1 MKKTNREFWTGI
13 GTTAIIGYCSTIG
26 GAAWAGQI
34 SDVQFKFVGDQ
45 SVVEIDGDSLAG
57 FQKHENSDPPQLV
70 LTFDD
75 TAIASQASR
84 KLDTSSF
91 KSNVLQIS
99 AYPIDGAKNQA
110 RVVIDFKK
118 NAHYSV
124 DSEGGKL
131 LVKVDDTGAARS
143 ADRETESASVDEL
156 AKTDALTTVMSAEET
171 KKFTGSPI
179 TLKLKD
185 ADVHDVLRMISEASG
200 FNIVVHPAVQGKL
213 TLSLEQVPWDQA
225 LDVVLTTL
233 RLGAERSQSVL
244 RVMPRE
250 MLIAEKQQELDTK
263 KIAEAS
269 APRITRVFPISY
281 ADLQQLSQILQNFAN
296 SQNSTPGSSGIPT
309 TILVD
314 ANTQSLIVRDTVPNI
329 ERIKKMIEILD
340 VQTPEVLVETKVVE
354 ASRTFTKDLNG
365 SFGIGG
371 SRYQFGSNGPGSLV
385 GLPTAALPA
394 TADGGAFAGADVFTI
409 AGRVISLN
417 ATLHM
422 AENDNTAKVVSSPRT
437 VVLSGKSATVS
448 QAQSVGIQVTTPA
461 TATSPA
467 TTTIQQVT
475 ANTRLTVTPR
485 VTNDG
490 SVFMRL
496 DLERDVLNTV
506 NPEAP
511 SAEPRQIN
519 TEVIV
524 ESGNTLVIGG
534 ILNLDQN
541 HFETGFPVLR
551 KLPLIGWLFGNKH
564 DSNAKSELMFF
575 VTPRILNQKKTALS
589 AGANDYSDANVK
601 IKL

>member
-1 MKKTNREFWTGI
+1 MKRMNREFWAGVGATV
-13 GTTAIIGYCSTIG
+13 IIGYCSVAG
-26 GAAWAGQI
+26 GVAQGSQI
-34 SDVQFKFVGDQ
+34 SDVQFKFIGDQ

-70 LTFDD
+70 LTFND

-91 KSNVLQIS
+91 KSNVLQVS
-99 AYPIDGAKNQA
+99 AYPIDGSKNQA

-118 NAHYSV
+118 DAHYSV
-124 DSEGGKL
+124 DSEGGKI

-143 ADRETESASVDEL
+143 ADHEESASVDEL
-156 AKTDALTTVMSAEET
+156 PKTDALTTVMSAEET

-200 FNIVVHPAVQGKL
+200 FNIVVHPSVQGKL

-296 SQNSTPGSSGIPT
+296 SQNTSPGSSGVPS

-314 ANTQSLIVRDTVPNI
+314 ANTQSLIVRDTLPNI

-365 SFGIGG
+365 SFGVGG

-394 TADGGAFAGADVFTI
+394 TANGGAFAGADVFTI

-422 AENDNTAKVVSSPRT
+422 AENENTAKVVSSPRT

-496 DLERDVLNTV
+496 DLERDVLNTD

-541 HFETGFPVLR
+541 HNENGFPLLR

-564 DSNAKSELMFF
+564 DSNMKSELMFF
-575 VTPRILNQKKTALS
+575 VTPRILNQKKSSLS
-589 AGANDYSDANVK
+589 AGAEDYGNESVK